1 MDVKSL
7 INAEKDYLVAIR
19 RKLHRYPE
27 GGLKEFKTSQ
37 VIKDELDSFGI
48 EWKTIAGTGVVADI
62 KGTATGEDKI
72 VALRAD
78 IDAVK
83 VQELNEFEYKS
94 EHDGYCHA
102 CGHDGHMASLLG
114 AAKVLAA
121 NKEKFSGTVR
131 LLFQPAEENLEGAKL
146 IIEEGGLEGV
156 GEIFG
161 IHLLP
166 DVPVGLVAVAPG
178 SRMSSSDFFDIE
190 IKGPGGHGGF
200 PHKTIDTVVA
210 ASAVVINL
218 QHLVSREVSPM
229 EPLVITVGKINGGSR
244 GNVVPSSVILQG
256 TTRCFS
262 GNIRDELPGKIERV
276 ISNTVKSYRAEYSF
290 DYYYKAPPMVND
302 AVCAT
307 RAEKIAMNLYG
318 NEVIYPL
325 DRITGAEDF
334 AFYVQKVP
342 GVFVFVGCSNIAK
355 GIDYPLHSD
364 RYDIDEDALEVS
376 ASLYT
381 LYALDFLNP
390 SKNSCEPG

>member
-1 MDVKSL
+1 MDVKGL
-7 INAEKDYLVAIR
+7 IKAEKDYLIATR
-19 RKLHRYPE
+19 RKFHRYPE

-37 VIKDELDSFGI
+37 ILKDELDSFGI
-48 EWKTIAGTGVVADI
+48 EWRSIAGTGLIADI
-62 KGTATGEDKI
+62 KGTHNDSSKM

-114 AAKVLAA
+114 AAKLLAA
-121 NKEKFSGTVR
+121 NKDKFSGTVR
-131 LLFQPAEENLEGAKL
+131 LIFQPAEENLEGAKL

-156 GEIFG
+156 DEIFG

-190 IKGPGGHGGF
+190 INGPGGHGGF

-210 ASAVVINL
+210 ASAVVMNL
-218 QHLVSREVSPM
+218 QHIVSREVSPM
-229 EPLVITVGKINGGSR
+229 DPLVITIGKICGGTR
-244 GNVVPSSVILQG
+244 GNVVPSNVSMQG

-262 GNIRDELPGKIERV
+262 DQVRDELPVKMERV
-276 ISNTVKSYRAEYSF
+276 IANIVKSYRADYSF
-290 DYYYKAPPMVND
+290 SYYKKVPPMVND
-302 AVCAT
+302 IGCAA
-307 RAEKIAMNLYG
+307 RAEKVAMELYG
-318 NEVIYPL
+318 NEVIFPL

-342 GVFVFVGCSNIAK
+342 GVFAFVGSSNIAK

-364 RYDIDEDALEVS
+364 RYDIDEDALEMS
-376 ASLYT
+376 ASLYAQ
-381 LYALDFLNP
+381 YALDFLTQ
-390 SKNSCEPG
+390 

>member
-1 MDVKSL
+1 MDVKAL
-7 INAEKDYLVAIR
+7 INAEKEYLVAIR

-37 VIKDELDSFGI
+37 ILKDELDSFGI
-48 EWKTIAGTGVVADI
+48 DWESIAGTGIVADI
-62 KGTATGEDKI
+62 KGSVAGSEDKV

-83 VQELNEFEYKS
+83 VQELNDFEYKS

-121 NKEKFSGTVR
+121 NKDKFSGTVR

-146 IIEEGGLEGV
+146 IIEEGGLDGV
-156 GEIFG
+156 DQIFG

-166 DVPVGLVAVAPG
+166 DVPAGLIAVAPG

-210 ASAVVINL
+210 ASAVVMNL
-218 QHLVSREVSPM
+218 QHVVSREVSPM
-229 EPLVITVGKINGGSR
+229 DPLVITVGKINGGTR
-244 GNVVPSSVILQG
+244 GNVVPSNVTLQG

-262 GNIRDELPGKIERV
+262 DKLREELPEKMERV
-276 ISNTVKSYRAEYSF
+276 IANTVKSYRAEYSF
-290 DYYYKAPPMVND
+290 AYHYKVPPMVND
-302 AVCAT
+302 SACTARVE
-307 RAEKIAMNLYG
+307 RVAMNLYG

-334 AFYVQKVP
+334 AFYVKVVP
-342 GVFVFVGCSNIAK
+342 GVFAFVGSSNVAK

-364 RYDIDEDALEVS
+364 RYDIDEDALQIS
-376 ASLYT
+376 ASLYAE
-381 LYALDFLNP
+381 YALDFLQA
-390 SKNSCEPG
+390 